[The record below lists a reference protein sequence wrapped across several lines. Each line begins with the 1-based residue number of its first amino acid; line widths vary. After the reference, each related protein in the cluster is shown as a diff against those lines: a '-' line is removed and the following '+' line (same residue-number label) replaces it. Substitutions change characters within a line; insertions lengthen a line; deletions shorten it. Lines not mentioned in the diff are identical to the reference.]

1 MAMEIEFVKLW
12 AVPGGTTTL
21 AYQVVSLED
30 PYHPRD
36 IGFTMTYDKAVE
48 MAEEY
53 ESIEHT
59 TMYGGQ
65 GIKIY
70 EIAIQG

>member
-1 MAMEIEFVKLW
+1 MEIEFVELNYYPSGKF
-12 AVPGGTTTL
+12 TQ
-21 AYQVVSLED
+21 AYQVVTLED

-36 IGFTMTYDKAVE
+36 IGFASSYDKAVE

-53 ESIEHT
+53 ESINHT
-59 TMYGGQ
+59 TMYGGH